1 MRERTER
8 NYIPMA
14 ALIIGDRMIREIE
27 HLALH
32 GRDIAAGRDLL
43 LETAQFDEDSETD
56 RRKTSDGEI
65 E

>member
-1 MRERTER
+1 
-8 NYIPMA
+8 MA
-14 ALIIGDRMIREIE
+14 ALIIGDRMIREIK
-27 HLALH
+27 HRALH